1 MEEATIARDYTW
13 PVKITT
19 FDAGQDQRLTPAGQL
34 RLQQEIGELH
44 MRTGGLGYQVLCD
57 AGMAF
62 LLTRTNSVVHR
73 APALNEEVALR
84 TWHRGTR
91 GAQFYRC
98 YEFLDKAGEKLIES
112 VTAFALVDVRDHRL
126 LLPDAFEPYG
136 LLTQPERRNDCP
148 DPVKWKQPDD
158 MKPAGDHVVR
168 WSEVDWNGHLNNTIY
183 ANYLCD
189 YLPGGMK
196 GKRLTGF
203 SIAFVKEAVEGETL
217 HMTAAEREGEAFV
230 TGAHDRGV
238 CFDARLSFV
247 PEP

>member
-44 MRTGGLGYQVLCD
+44 MSTGGLGYQVLCD

-126 LLPDAFEPYG
+126 LRPDAFEPYG

-148 DPVKWKQPDD
+148 DPVKWKQPGRYEARRR
-158 MKPAGDHVVR
+158 PRGALVGGGLER
-168 WSEVDWNGHLNNTIY
+168 PFEQYHL
-183 ANYLCD
+183 CQ
-189 YLPGGMK
+189 LP
-196 GKRLTGF
+196 L
-203 SIAFVKEAVEGETL
+203 
-217 HMTAAEREGEAFV
+217 
-230 TGAHDRGV
+230 
-238 CFDARLSFV
+238 RLS
-247 PEP
+247 PRRHERQTSHRLLHRLCQGGGGRGDPAYDGG

>member
-1 MEEATIARDYTW
+1 MTQAEFLQHLDRFLAALPADER
-13 PVKITT
+13 
-19 FDAGQDQRLTPAGQL
+19 QRA
-34 RLQQEIGELH
+34 
-44 MRTGGLGYQVLCD
+44 VD
-57 AGMAF
+57 
-62 LLTRTNSVVHR
+62 
-73 APALNEEVALR
+73 
-84 TWHRGTR
+84 
-91 GAQFYRC
+91 FYR
-98 YEFLDKAGEKLIES
+98 ELIQDGMESGKSEEDAVDALGSPETAAAALLEDQPVQNKLQALDEKNRELACGG
-112 VTAFALVDVRDHRL
+112 VTEILVDVRDHRL
-126 LLPDAFEPYG
+126 LRPDAFEPYG

-196 GKRLTGF
+196 GKRITGF

>member
-1 MEEATIARDYTW
+1 MKYAVFGGTTEGRELCEYLKNGNKDFSVFTATAEGAEMLSEDMDVKSGRLDEKKMEKVLSDFDIIIDATHPYATEATRNICAAAAAVGVEY
-13 PVKITT
+13 
-19 FDAGQDQRLTPAGQL
+19 
-34 RLQQEIGELH
+34 
-44 MRTGGLGYQVLCD
+44 
-57 AGMAF
+57 
-62 LLTRTNSVVHR
+62 
-73 APALNEEVALR
+73 
-84 TWHRGTR
+84 
-91 GAQFYRC
+91 
-98 YEFLDKAGEKLIES
+98 
-112 VTAFALVDVRDHRL
+112 HRL
-126 LLPDAFEPYG
+126 LRPDAFEPYG

-196 GKRLTGF
+196 GKRITGF

-247 PEP
+247 PKP

>member
-44 MRTGGLGYQVLCD
+44 MSTGGLGYQVLCD

-91 GAQFYRC
+91 APTPSS
-98 YEFLDKAGEKLIES
+98 L
-112 VTAFALVDVRDHRL
+112 TACS
-126 LLPDAFEPYG
+126 PS
-136 LLTQPERRNDCP
+136 RNVATTAP
-148 DPVKWKQPDD
+148 IPSS
-158 MKPAGDHVVR
+158 GSSR
-168 WSEVDWNGHLNNTIY
+168 TI
-183 ANYLCD
+183 
-189 YLPGGMK
+189 
-196 GKRLTGF
+196 
-203 SIAFVKEAVEGETL
+203 
-217 HMTAAEREGEAFV
+217 
-230 TGAHDRGV
+230 
-238 CFDARLSFV
+238 
-247 PEP
+247 

>member
-1 MEEATIARDYTW
+1 MEEATVARDYTW
-13 PVKITT
+13 PVKIST

-112 VTAFALVDVRDHRL
+112 VTAFALVGCAGSPPAAPRRLRALRPDH
-126 LLPDAFEPYG
+126 
-136 LLTQPERRNDCP
+136 
-148 DPVKWKQPDD
+148 
-158 MKPAGDHVVR
+158 PAGTSQRLPRPRQVEAAGRYEARRATTWCAGRR
-168 WSEVDWNGHLNNTIY
+168 W
-183 ANYLCD
+183 
-189 YLPGGMK
+189 
-196 GKRLTGF
+196 TG
-203 SIAFVKEAVEGETL
+203 
-217 HMTAAEREGEAFV
+217 TAI
-230 TGAHDRGV
+230 
-238 CFDARLSFV
+238 
-247 PEP
+247 